1 MDSRSGLLH
10 LRIYVPIGNE
20 DIQPAI
26 IVVIEESASETEHL
40 ACRPRN
46 SGFVTHFVE
55 ESFSIV
61 VPKMIRGPL
70 KVGDIEIELPVVI
83 VVAQSDAHRSH
94 DRSPRCHG
102 HTGGEADLL
111 ESTVVLVVV
120 KVCIQPVISYEQ
132 VRPAVVVVVG
142 GLHGKILALWLINPS
157 RLRHVGERAI
167 VIIAV
172 KRVGTPLVL
181 TGRTTAQYLTQ
192 LAVTLVAQSNVAA
205 DIQIQPPIS
214 IVVE

>member
-61 VPKMIRGPL
+61 VPKMIRGAL
-70 KVGDIEIELPVVI
+70 KVGDIEIELRVVI
-83 VVAQSDAHRSH
+83 VVAQSDAHCSH

-102 HTGGEADLL
+102 HTGGGADLL
-111 ESTVVLVVV
+111 ES
-120 KVCIQPVISYEQ
+120 
-132 VRPAVVVVVG
+132 AVV
-142 GLHGKILALWLINPS
+142 
-157 RLRHVGERAI
+157 I
-167 VIIAV
+167 VAV
-172 KRVGTPLVL
+172 KRVGTTLVL
-181 TGRTTAQYLTQ
+181 TGRTTAQHLTQ

-205 DIQIQPPIS
+205 DIQIQPP
-214 IVVE
+214 